1 MIFKGKKIGVGDFI
15 AFRTTAVLLPEVQAV
30 VIRVEKNGVL
40 EVLSTLL
47 IPFGHN
53 GRFHEKEITELIIVY
68 KASDVIP
75 RESRKNFRKGQL
87 VSTCAHGKKETGR
100 VVAAFDGII
109 VAKHS
114 SGTFITGGASFFS
127 SKRRISNA
135 KCV

>member
-1 MIFKGKKIGVGDFI
+1 MMIFKGKKIGVGDFI
-15 AFRTTAVLLPEVQAV
+15 VFQTTAVPLPEVQAV

-47 IPFGHN
+47 VPFGHD
-53 GRFHEKEITELIIVY
+53 GRFTEKEVKEFQVVY
-68 KASDVIP
+68 KASEAIP
-75 RESRKNFRKGQL
+75 LESRRNFRKGQL
-87 VSTCAHGKKETGR
+87 VSTRVHGKKETGR

-127 SKRRISNA
+127 PKG
-135 KCV
+135 